1 MLASKSSTPAKAL
14 RTSPVAVLSAE
25 QPENTIALA
34 AMAATDNRDKCIP
47 LPVPLVAKTA
57 RYPSS
62 PEMGDRCTALTAT
75 PLQGDRQLSSEP
87 ERWQSTAARNHDED
101 DRQVGMVPD
110 SS

>member
-1 MLASKSSTPAKAL
+1 MPAKAL

-34 AMAATDNRDKCIP
+34 TIMVAATGKDKCIP
-47 LPVPLVAKTA
+47 LSVPLVAKTA

-75 PLQGDRQLSSEP
+75 PL
-87 ERWQSTAARNHDED
+87 
-101 DRQVGMVPD
+101 
-110 SS
+110 